1 MLGACGYGRGDDRCG
16 DGDDAQPFSCTQVAL
31 VLVGSR
37 RGGGGGQAA
46 NFWGPTRKSASSS
59 ALRGRYDR
67 ASLDFLGGAQVR
79 QLKGTIGLVCIV
91 KLVGEG
97 IERPVPIARVL
108 LEGVSV

>member
-1 MLGACGYGRGDDRCG
+1 MEAGGLPSFGALCANLLLRSRCAG
-16 DGDDAQPFSCTQVAL
+16 V
-31 VLVGSR
+31 R
-37 RGGGGGQAA
+37 E
-46 NFWGPTRKSASSS
+46 
-59 ALRGRYDR
+59 YDR
-67 ASLDFLGGAQVR
+67 ASLDFLRGAQVR

>member
-1 MLGACGYGRGDDRCG
+1 MVGATT
-16 DGDDAQPFSCTQVAL
+16 DAAMVTMPSPYSCTQVAL
-31 VLVGSR
+31 VIVGSR